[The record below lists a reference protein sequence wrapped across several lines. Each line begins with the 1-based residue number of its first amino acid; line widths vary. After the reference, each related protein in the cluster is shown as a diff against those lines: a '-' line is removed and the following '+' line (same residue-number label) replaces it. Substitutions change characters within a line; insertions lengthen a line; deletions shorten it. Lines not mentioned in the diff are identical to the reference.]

1 MDNYTEKSQ
10 GIEQVQLETKKHGRL
25 PVLLRSPLTAIGLA
39 FLILF
44 GLSALFAPVLPLPD
58 PLDQALTVRLKP
70 PSPAHLLGTD
80 QLGRD
85 ILSRIVFGGRISL
98 TIGLTV
104 VVTAGLL
111 GTLVGLVSG
120 YFGGVTEEILMRITD
135 VFFAFPSL
143 ILAMAIAGALGPGLT
158 NAMIA
163 ISAVTW
169 PIYARLVRSQV
180 LTLRKQ
186 EFVEAAISLG
196 ASTPRILF
204 RHILPNSLAPIL
216 VQISFNMGSAIL
228 TAAGLSFI
236 GFGAQPPTPEW
247 GVMISEGRQYLS
259 THYWLSTFPGIAIL
273 LTVTAFNLI
282 GDGLRDLLDPRLRPT
297 L

>member
-1 MDNYTEKSQ
+1 MELV
-10 GIEQVQLETKKHGRL
+10 IKKGRKL
-25 PVLLRSPLTAIGLA
+25 PALLRSPLTVIGLV

-44 GLSALFAPVLPLPD
+44 GLSALFAPLLPLPD
-58 PLDQALTVRLKP
+58 PTDQVLTARLKP

-85 ILSRIVFGGRISL
+85 ILSRMVFGGRLSL
-98 TIGLTV
+98 TVGLTV
-104 VVTAGLL
+104 VVFAGLV
-111 GTLVGLVSG
+111 GVLVGLVSG
-120 YFGGVTEEILMRITD
+120 YFGGLLEEVLMRITD
-135 VFFAFPSL
+135 IFFAFPSL
-143 ILAMAIAGALGPGLT
+143 ILAMAIAGALGPGLN

-163 ISAVTW
+163 IAAVTW
-169 PIYARLVRSQV
+169 PIYARLVRAQV
-180 LTLRKQ
+180 LSLKQQ
-186 EFVEAAISLG
+186 EFVEAAVALG
-196 ASTPRILF
+196 APTWRILF

-247 GVMISEGRQYLS
+247 GVMISEGRQYLA

-273 LTVTAFNLI
+273 MTVTAFNLI
-282 GDGLRDLLDPRLRPT
+282 GDGLRDLLDPRLRAI